1 MGLKITVIGSGNV
14 GFHLAQRLYECGYSI
29 CQVFSRTP
37 TKSAHLAKLVKSN
50 GISNLRDISLEA
62 DVYILAIHDDGIKIV
77 TEEINFL
84 GKYNKVIAHTSGSV
98 SSSIFET
105 HFNNY
110 GIFYPLQT
118 FSTTKKVDF
127 ERLPFCIYGNNTST
141 QEILFQLAQSICPNV
156 YLITDEQRAILHV
169 TAVIVNNFSNYLY
182 GIAHDIC
189 TDQNVPFD
197 ILKPLIYETVRKID
211 LSNPQDVQ
219 TGPAVRGDLD
229 TIAKHIEFLKKYPD
243 HQALYELISSG
254 IINQIKQRA
263 LVDKIDK

>member
-14 GFHLAQRLYECGYSI
+14 GFHLTQRLYNCGHQI

-37 TKSAHLAKLVKSN
+37 TKSAHLAKLVEAS
-50 GISNLRDISLEA
+50 GISSLKDISLEA
-62 DVYILAIHDDGIKIV
+62 DLYILAIKDDSLKAI
-77 TEEINFL
+77 TEEISFL
-84 GKYNKVIAHTSGSV
+84 GKHNKLIAHTSGSV
-98 SSSIFET
+98 SSELFEN
-105 HFNNY
+105 HFSNY

-127 ERLPFCIYGNNTST
+127 EQLPFCIYGNNPST
-141 QEILFQLAQSICPNV
+141 QDTLFQLAQSICPNV
-156 YLITDEQRAILHV
+156 YPINDEQRSILHV

-189 TDQNVPFD
+189 SDQNVPFD

-211 LSNPQDVQ
+211 VSTPQDVQ

-229 TIAKHIEFLKKYPD
+229 TIAKHIDFLKKYPD
-243 HQALYELISSG
+243 HQALYKLISSG

-263 LVDKIDK
+263 LIDK

>member
-1 MGLKITVIGSGNV
+1 MALKITVIGAGNV
-14 GFHLAQRLYECGYSI
+14 GFHLAQRLYEYGHCI

-37 TKSAHLAKLVKSN
+37 AKASHLAKLVKAK
-50 GISNLRDISLEA
+50 GISNLKDISLEA
-62 DVYILAIHDDGIKIV
+62 DIYILAIKDDSIKII
-77 TEEINFL
+77 TEEISFL
-84 GKYNKVIAHTSGSV
+84 GKYNKLIAHTSGSV
-98 SSSIFET
+98 ASDVFT
-105 HFNNY
+105 KHFANY

-127 ERLPFCIYGNNTST
+127 EKLPFCIYGNNSST
-141 QEILFQLAQSICPNV
+141 EKQLFQLAESICPNV
-156 YLITDEQRAILHV
+156 YLINDEQRAILHV

-189 TDQNVPFD
+189 ADQNVPFD

-211 LSNPQDVQ
+211 LSSPQDVQ

-243 HQALYELISSG
+243 HQALYELISSR

-263 LVDKIDK
+263 LVDK